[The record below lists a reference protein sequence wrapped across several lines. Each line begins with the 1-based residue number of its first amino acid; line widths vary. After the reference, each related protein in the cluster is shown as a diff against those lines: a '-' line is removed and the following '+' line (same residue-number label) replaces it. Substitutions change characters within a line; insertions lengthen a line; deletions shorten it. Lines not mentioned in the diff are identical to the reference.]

1 MAAKEEPN
9 MPYED
14 LAPSYADEAEPEDD
28 GSDPY
33 GRDGGYW
40 QHDDGRVEP

>member
-14 LAPSYADEAEPEDD
+14 LAPSYADEAVPEDE
-28 GSDPY
+28 GST
-33 GRDGGYW
+33 
-40 QHDDGRVEP
+40 